1 MRSSATEPP
10 LVVWGT
16 YDLDKPRVRILL
28 RAARERGYALYEIGA
43 NIWQGVEDKSQ
54 IDGWRRVGY
63 LLRWLCAYPVL
74 IWRYLLA
81 PRHQL
86 VFVPY
91 MGHADVILLWPFAR
105 LRGAKVVWD
114 ALVSLHGTLV
124 EDRSLVAEGSLAA
137 KLIKLCDWLAFRC
150 ADQIITGTGAR
161 AEQFA
166 REYGLDRDRIT
177 ALFVAAE
184 LEHFQMRSDVTNACC
199 ANRERPQVLLYGQFA
214 PLHGLPVVLEAAAS
228 EVGRQWDW
236 VLVGT
241 GQEGWRIRQWL
252 EREAPTHVR
261 WLESVPYAELPSWIQ
276 RADVCLGTFGTSQK
290 ALSGISN
297 KIFQILACGRPLI
310 TGDTPAVREL
320 LDSSMDGVYLVP
332 PGDGGALAR

>member
-150 ADQIITGTGAR
+150 ADQIITGTGAPRGAIR
-161 AEQFA
+161 A
-166 REYGLDRDRIT
+166 G
-177 ALFVAAE
+177 
-184 LEHFQMRSDVTNACC
+184 
-199 ANRERPQVLLYGQFA
+199 
-214 PLHGLPVVLEAAAS
+214 
-228 EVGRQWDW
+228 
-236 VLVGT
+236 
-241 GQEGWRIRQWL
+241 IRT
-252 EREAPTHVR
+252 R
-261 WLESVPYAELPSWIQ
+261 
-276 RADVCLGTFGTSQK
+276 
-290 ALSGISN
+290 
-297 KIFQILACGRPLI
+297 
-310 TGDTPAVREL
+310 
-320 LDSSMDGVYLVP
+320 
-332 PGDGGALAR
+332 